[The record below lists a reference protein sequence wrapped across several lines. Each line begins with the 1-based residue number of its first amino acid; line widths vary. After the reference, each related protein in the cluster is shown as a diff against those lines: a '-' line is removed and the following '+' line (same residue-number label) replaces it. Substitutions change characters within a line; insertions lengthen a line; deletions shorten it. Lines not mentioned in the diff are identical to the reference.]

1 MSLRVNSCN
10 RDIRAEL
17 PHLPDLLDALRGE
30 RCTAKLVIEN
40 RGGIVEWPFDNIKGD
55 RRQHKKGQV
64 FHIASIQLFSLGVR
78 LLRDNLVLELAP
90 FR

>member
-1 MSLRVNSCN
+1 
-10 RDIRAEL
+10 
-17 PHLPDLLDALRGE
+17 
-30 RCTAKLVIEN
+30 
-40 RGGIVEWPFDNIKGD
+40 
-55 RRQHKKGQV
+55 V